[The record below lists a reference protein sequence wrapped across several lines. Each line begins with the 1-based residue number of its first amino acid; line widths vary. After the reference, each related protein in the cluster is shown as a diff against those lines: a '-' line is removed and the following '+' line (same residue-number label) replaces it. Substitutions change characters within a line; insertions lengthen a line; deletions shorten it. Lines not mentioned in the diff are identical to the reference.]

1 MDLDTITVDDFKDL
15 FYRDFPYLPE
25 YDNAELYNAGTRV
38 YYTPTKLFYDCTV
51 NGTTGINPTV
61 TANWSQVDDDVL
73 NYIMDGDITRA
84 FREAKVNL
92 NQALYISDD
101 TIELAYLYLT
111 AHYLVNDIRAGMA
124 GISAQGMFPVTS
136 KSVGSVSES
145 YGVPASYTSDPV
157 LSFYT
162 QSAYGLKWLSL
173 TLPAMRGN
181 IVSVQG
187 ATRP

>member
-1 MDLDTITVDDFKDL
+1 MDLTTITVADFKDL

-25 YDNAELYNAGTRV
+25 YDNVELYNAGDRV
-38 YYTPTKLFYDCTV
+38 YYSTTKLFYDCTV
-51 NGTTGINPTV
+51 NGTIGITPG
-61 TANWSQVDDDVL
+61 TASNWEQVDDDIL
-73 NYIMDGDITRA
+73 NYIQDGDITRA
-84 FREAKVNL
+84 FREARVNL
-92 NQALYISDD
+92 NQALYGSDD

-111 AHYLVNDIRAGMA
+111 AHYLVNDIRAGLS
-124 GISAQGMFPVTS
+124 GISAQGSFPVAS

-145 YGVPASYTSDPV
+145 YGIPASYTTDPI

-162 QSAYGLKWLSL
+162 QSAYGLKYLSL

-181 IVSVQG
+181 VVSVCG